1 MAFTHTFGQISPIIP
16 YIFTAPFYF
25 AREIELGVMTQT
37 AGAFGHVASA
47 LNFFVNYYT
56 YLAGFKSV
64 VDRLNSFDVAI
75 DQAEALSNAGP
86 ARVAR
91 ASDIP
96 RIDLEDVDL
105 FLPDGRRIVETK
117 HLVLAE
123 GENVALSGPSGS
135 GKSTLFRA
143 IAGIWPFG
151 EGRIHIPA
159 GIRVMVVPAKAYIPI
174 STLRA
179 AVTYP
184 AVPGTYL
191 DDDIRRALVDA
202 HLGDLVNELDRE
214 EVWSQRLSSGEQQ
227 RVALARALLMRP
239 DWLFL
244 DESTSTVDEKLEAE
258 LYAMLARRLPKTTI
272 MSIGHRSAVV
282 RLHQRHLEMCP
293 EGDHSTL
300 RDTGRVL
307 APAE

>member
-1 MAFTHTFGQISPIIP
+1 
-16 YIFTAPFYF
+16 
-25 AREIELGVMTQT
+25 MTQT
-37 AGAFGHVASA
+37 AGAFGHVAGA
-47 LNFFVNYYT
+47 LTFFVNYYT

-75 DQAEALSNAGP
+75 DKAEAISDAGP
-86 ARVAR
+86 KRVASVGST
-91 ASDIP
+91 AK
-96 RIDLEDVDL
+96 IDLDNVDL
-105 FLPDGRRIVETK
+105 SLPDGRRAVETK

-123 GENVALSGPSGS
+123 GESVVLSGPSGS

-151 EGRIHIPA
+151 AGNIRSPA
-159 GIRVMVVPAKAYIPI
+159 GISTMVVPAKPYIPI

-184 AVPGTYL
+184 AVPGTYS
-191 DDDIRRALVDA
+191 DDEIRRAPADV
-202 HLGDLVNELDRE
+202 HLGNLIAELDRE

-244 DESTSTVDEKLEAE
+244 DESTSAVDEKLEAE
-258 LYAMLARRLPKTTI
+258 LYATLGRRLPKTTI
-272 MSIGHRSAVV
+272 VSIGHRSAVAG
-282 RLHQRHLEMCP
+282 LHQRHLEMSP
-293 EGDHSTL
+293 EGDHFTV
-300 RDTGRVL
+300 RDSSEIAVVR
-307 APAE
+307 